1 MARRHALS
9 AEAAA
14 GLGAAIGVLLVVVG
28 IEIIE
33 GPGPGVVA
41 WLVIAPFLA
50 AAFVPWLYVVGVGA
64 LATTIAGL
72 IALISNDVTEM
83 DIANVVGMAVAT
95 MGAIAVSVIRQS
107 QNERYA
113 ELVKLARVAQEAV
126 LSPLGPQVGQLAVAG
141 RYVSAS
147 AAADI
152 GGDLYEALD
161 TPYGVRMI
169 IGDVTGKGI
178 DAVRTASLVLGA
190 YRHVAY
196 ERSDLRDIVAD
207 LDRAVSRSAS
217 DEEFVT
223 AALVEERG
231 GTLTVV
237 NCGHPS
243 PLLLRH
249 GRVIPL
255 DPPRTAP
262 PLGLSPKVQP
272 RVEHLEPGDRLLLFT
287 DGLGEARRVGR
298 TGESPTGH
306 RDGRSDGPAGA
317 RDRRRQF
324 FPIQE
329 RAWALL
335 GHGTVEHGL
344 ASLESALVE
353 WVRSQFDDDIAL
365 LLLEYTGAAPEAET
379 AIPSWE
385 IGGTPVS
392 RS

>member
-1 MARRHALS
+1 MPRRHALTS
-9 AEAAA
+9 EAIA
-14 GLGAAIGVLLVVVG
+14 GLGAAVGVLLVVT
-28 IEIIE
+28 
-33 GPGPGVVA
+33 GVQVIAGADATVA

-50 AAFVPWLYVVGVGA
+50 ATFAPWRWVVGIGA
-64 LATTIAGL
+64 LATAICAVIAAL
-72 IALISNDVTEM
+72 QPQQIYIATGI
-83 DIANVVGMAVAT
+83 GMALATPVAV
-95 MGAIAVSVIRQS
+95 AVSVIRQA

-113 ELVKLARVAQEAV
+113 ELVKLATVAQEAV
-126 LSPLGPQVGQLAVAG
+126 LSPLGPQVGQLVVAG

-152 GGDLYEALD
+152 GGDLYEAVD

-178 DAVRTASLVLGA
+178 DAVRTASVVLGA

-196 ERSDLRDIVAD
+196 ERPDLRDVVAD
-207 LDRAVSRSAS
+207 LDRAVSRTAG

-237 NCGHPS
+237 NCGHPA

-249 GRVIPL
+249 GRAIPL

-262 PLGLSPKVQP
+262 PLGLQPTVQT
-272 RVEHLEPGDRLLLFT
+272 RVEHLEPGDRLLLYT
-287 DGLGEARRVGR
+287 DGLAEARRA
-298 TGESPTGH
+298 GE
-306 RDGRSDGPAGA
+306 
-317 RDRRRQF
+317 F
-324 FPIQE
+324 FPTQE

-353 WVRSQFDDDIAL
+353 WVRGQFNDDIAL
-365 LLLEYTGAAPEAET
+365 LLLEYTGAAPEAEP
-379 AIPSWE
+379 AVPSWE
-385 IGGTPVS
+385 IGGTRVS

>member
-1 MARRHALS
+1 MARRPALTT
-9 AEAAA
+9 EAWA
-14 GLGAAIGVLLVVVG
+14 GLGAAVGVLLLVVG
-28 IEIIE
+28 VEIVE
-33 GPGPGVVA
+33 GTGPGVIA

-50 AAFVPWLYVVGVGA
+50 AAFAPWRYVVGVGA
-64 LATTIAGL
+64 LATALAGL
-72 IALISNDVTEM
+72 FSFIDPGYVTQM
-83 DIANVVGMAVAT
+83 DIAAIIGMAVAT
-95 MGAIAVSVIRQS
+95 MGAIAVSVIRQN
-107 QNERYA
+107 QNERYT

-126 LSPLGPQVGQLAVAG
+126 LRPLGPQVGQVAVAG
-141 RYVSAS
+141 GYVSAS

-161 TPYGVRMI
+161 TPFGVRMI

-178 DAVRTASLVLGA
+178 DAVRTASLLLGA

-207 LDRAVSRSAS
+207 LDRAVGRVAS

-237 NCGHPS
+237 NCGHPA

-249 GRVIPL
+249 GRVISL
-255 DPPRTAP
+255 DPPTTAP
-262 PLGLSPKVQP
+262 PLGLSPHLPRFRPSEGGLQP

-287 DGLGEARRVGR
+287 DGLGEARRAGR
-298 TGESPTGH
+298 TGESPTG
-306 RDGRSDGPAGA
+306 D
-317 RDRRRQF
+317 RDRRGQF
-324 FPIQE
+324 FPIEE

-344 ASLESALVE
+344 ASLQSALVE
-353 WVRSQFDDDIAL
+353 WVRGQFDDDIAL
-365 LLLEYTGAAPEAET
+365 LLLEYTGAAPQAEP
-379 AIPSWE
+379 AVPSWE

>member
-1 MARRHALS
+1 MARRHALTV
-9 AEAAA
+9 EAGA
-14 GLGAAIGVLLVVVG
+14 GLGAAIGVLLVVAGV
-28 IEIIE
+28 EVIE

-41 WLVIAPFLA
+41 WLAIAPFIA
-50 AAFVPWLYVVGVGA
+50 AAFAPWRWVVGVGA
-64 LATTIAGL
+64 LATATA
-72 IALISNDVTEM
+72 ALIVCIDTGGSEAEGETQLGPV
-83 DIANVVGMAVAT
+83 IGLALAT
-95 MGAIAVSVIRQS
+95 LGSVAVSVIRQT

-126 LSPLGPQVGQLAVAG
+126 LSPLGPRVGQLAVAG

-161 TPYGVRMI
+161 TPFGVRMI

-207 LDRAVSRSAS
+207 LDRAVARSAG

-237 NCGHPS
+237 NCGHPA

-255 DPPRTAP
+255 DPPTTAP
-262 PLGLSPKVQP
+262 PLGLSPKVIP
-272 RVEHLEPGDRLLLFT
+272 RVERLEPGDRLLLFT
-287 DGLGEARRVGR
+287 DGLGEARRAGR
-298 TGESPTGH
+298 TSG
-306 RDGRSDGPAGA
+306 D
-317 RDRRRQF
+317 F

-335 GHGTVEHGL
+335 GHGTVVHGL

-353 WVRSQFDDDIAL
+353 WVRGQFDDDIAL
-365 LLLEYTGAAPEAET
+365 LLLEYTGAAPQPEPAV
-379 AIPSWE
+379 PSWE
-385 IGGTPVS
+385 IGGTAVS
-392 RS
+392 RP